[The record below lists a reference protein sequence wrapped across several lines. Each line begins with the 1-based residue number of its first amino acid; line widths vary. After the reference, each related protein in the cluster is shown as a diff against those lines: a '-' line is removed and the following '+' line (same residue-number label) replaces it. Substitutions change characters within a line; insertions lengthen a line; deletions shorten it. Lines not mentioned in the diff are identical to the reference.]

1 MCYFNKTRIYIL
13 LLLLLVGG
21 FVFDTSAMTGNNRDF
36 LTSERVVSS
45 LNVYPNPVVDYLNVS
60 ITVSK
65 ESDVMIKIYDVLGNE
80 LVSLGAQ
87 RLVPGD
93 QTISF
98 NVANKLQSGVY
109 FLKVFVGSD
118 SIVKRLIVS

>member
-1 MCYFNKTRIYIL
+1 M
-13 LLLLLVGG
+13 LLLLVGG